1 MQIRCIMIKKK
12 PNQERSIQM
21 SWHQLRHLR
30 KELSYLNDQ
39 RLETFALQLQREDH
53 SKVYP
58 QFTCCW
64 YIQGLQD
71 CCETWQHQ
79 SNNVKRP
86 TQPVQKPETAE
97 KVIGIGY
104 RKKSRAK
111 SS

>member
-1 MQIRCIMIKKK
+1 
-12 PNQERSIQM
+12 M
-21 SWHQLRHLR
+21 SWHSLRHLR

-53 SKVYP
+53 PVVYP

-71 CCETWQHQ
+71 CCETWQRQ

-104 RKKSRAK
+104 HEKSRTNHHDGCTTNA
-111 SS
+111 S